1 MAIADGTLAAV
12 ALDPDALDP
21 ATWLISGGRP
31 HDAGA
36 PLNHPITP
44 ASNFEHGA
52 DRVYSRSDATEGW
65 EALEAVLGGL
75 EAAAALVFG
84 SGMAAVASVFDLVP
98 VGGAVVIPD
107 DCYHGVAQIADE
119 GAAAGRWSVTRLDM
133 ADTSA
138 WIDAMAGA
146 ALVWAESP
154 TNPLLTVADLASIG
168 AAPRDPSCLLAV
180 DNTFA
185 TPLRQRPL
193 DLGADIAMQSTT
205 KMIGGHSDLL
215 GGVLTTTNADLL
227 ARLRTSRSLL
237 GASPGALEIFLTLRG
252 VRTMAMRLD
261 RAEANA
267 AHLVERLRDH
277 GGVANVRYPGFGS
290 MISFDLADAE
300 AADAMCER
308 LQVIRH
314 ATSLGGVES
323 LIERR
328 GRYAGQAHL
337 PAGLVR
343 LSVGCEAPG
352 DLWADL
358 GRALA

>member
-1 MAIADGTLAAV
+1 M
-12 ALDPDALDP
+12 ALDPEALDP
-21 ATWLISGGRP
+21 ATWLVSAGRP

-36 PLNHPITP
+36 PLNHPIAP

-52 DRVYSRSDATEGW
+52 DRVYSRSDATEAW

-75 EAAAALVFG
+75 ESADALVFG
-84 SGMAAVASVFDLVP
+84 SGMAAVAAVFDLVP
-98 VGGAVVIPD
+98 VGGSVVIPD

-119 GAAAGRWSVTRLDM
+119 GAAAGRWTVARLDIS
-133 ADTSA
+133 DTDTWVEA
-138 WIDAMAGA
+138 LGGA
-146 ALVWAESP
+146 SLVWAESP
-154 TNPLLTVADLASIG
+154 TNPLLTVADLETIG
-168 AAPRDPSCLLAV
+168 GAPRDPGTLLVV

-215 GGVLTTTNADLL
+215 GGLLTTTRADLL
-227 ARLRTSRSLL
+227 IRLRTSRTLL
-237 GASPGALEIFLTLRG
+237 GASPGALETFLALRG

-277 GGVANVRYPGFGS
+277 SGVSNVRYPGFGS
-290 MISFDLADAE
+290 MISFDLPDAETADAV
-300 AADAMCER
+300 CGR

-328 GRYAGQAHL
+328 SRYAGQAHL
-337 PAGLVR
+337 PPGLLR
-343 LSVGCEAPG
+343 LSVGCEAPT

-358 GRALA
+358 ERALD

>member
-1 MAIADGTLAAV
+1 MT
-12 ALDPDALDP
+12 LDPDVVDA

-31 HDAGA
+31 QSAGA
-36 PLNHPITP
+36 PLNHPIIP

-65 EALEAVLGGL
+65 EALETVLGGL
-75 EAAAALVFG
+75 EQASALVFG
-84 SGMAAVASVFDLVP
+84 SGMAAVAAVFDLVP
-98 VGGAVVIPD
+98 VGGHVVIPD
-107 DCYHGVAQIADE
+107 DCYHGVAQIAAD
-119 GAAAGRWSVTRLDM
+119 GAAAGRWQVTRLDM
-133 ADTSA
+133 TDTTA
-138 WIDAMAGA
+138 WVEVLATAS
-146 ALVWAESP
+146 LVWAESP
-154 TNPLLTVADLASIG
+154 TNPLLAVGDLAAIG
-168 AAPRDPSCLLAV
+168 GAPRPEECLLVA

-185 TPLRQRPL
+185 TPLRQQPL
-193 DLGADIAMQSTT
+193 MLGFDVAMQSTT

-215 GGVLTTTNADLL
+215 GGVLTTRHQPVLD
-227 ARLRTSRSLL
+227 RLRTSRTLL
-237 GASPGALEIFLTLRG
+237 GASPGALETFLTLRG

-267 AHLVERLRDH
+267 AFLVERLRDH
-277 GGVANVRYPGFGS
+277 RSIAHVRYPGYGS
-290 MISFDLADAE
+290 MISFDLPDAA
-300 AADAMCER
+300 AADTMCSQ

-328 GRYAGQAHL
+328 SRYAGQAHL

-352 DLWADL
+352 DLWNDL
-358 GRALA
+358 AGALG